1 MGYER
6 NEATRRIGR
15 RPPDYAD
22 GRSTTFDNISY
33 LPLNLVRSFA
43 FWTITLSVII
53 SVTASIL
60 AIWEYTETEVLW
72 RTVATCVVIGAGTG
86 VFTVINRWF
95 GQKD

>member
-1 MGYER
+1 MTEQPTP
-6 NEATRRIGR
+6 EAKRGR
-15 RPPDYAD
+15 
-22 GRSTTFDNISY
+22 GY
-33 LPLNLVRSFA
+33 LPPNLVRSFA

-86 VFTVINRWF
+86 AFTVINRWF